1 MSSGNHNDAR
11 PDAKPGSPFPG
22 RAGDLARGLGE
33 NAEAVCRHYLPK
45 GRRQGRYW
53 ICGDVHGAPGRS
65 LYVRLFGERAGRWCD
80 TATSEYGDLLD
91 LIMANRGLD
100 FRSACD
106 EARAFLR
113 MPSKPMRR
121 HEPAPSGTSEAAR
134 RLFAA
139 SKPIRGTLAERY
151 LRSRGIVLQPN
162 TLRVSPFQTNAEQ
175 AKACQSN
182 ARALRFHPR
191 CFYRGPAGRQ
201 EWPALIAAVT
211 DGKGE
216 VTGVHRT
223 WLHPEGGKAPVDQ
236 PRRALGHLAGNG
248 VRFGVVRD
256 VLAVTEGIE
265 TALALRTVMPGMPA
279 VAALSASHLAA
290 LNLPPALRRLY
301 VARDNDEAGRLAL
314 ERLRS
319 RAGATD
325 ICELVP
331 RAEDFNADL
340 LTLGPERLRDWI
352 GEQIAPD
359 DSHFLIRDGRQWA

>member
-1 MSSGNHNDAR
+1 MFAATCSQLCAVAHNCDA
-11 PDAKPGSPFPG
+11 ST
-22 RAGDLARGLGE
+22 GE
-33 NAEAVCRHYLPK
+33 H
-45 GRRQGRYW
+45 
-53 ICGDVHGAPGRS
+53 
-65 LYVRLFGERAGRWCD
+65 
-80 TATSEYGDLLD
+80 GDLLD
-91 LIMANRGLD
+91 LIALNRGLG
-100 FRSACD
+100 FRAALD
-106 EARAFLR
+106 EARGFLSLPVPPIR
-113 MPSKPMRR
+113 KV
-121 HEPAPSGTSEAAR
+121 APPVPTNSSEAAR

-139 SKPIRGTLAERY
+139 SKPIGGTLAEGY
-151 LRSRGIVLQPN
+151 LRSRGLDLPSD
-162 TLRVSPFQTNAEQ
+162 VS
-175 AKACQSN
+175 
-182 ARALRFHPR
+182 ALRFHPR
-191 CFYRGPAGRQ
+191 CFYRAPSGRQ

-314 ERLRS
+314 EGLRS

-352 GEQIAPD
+352 GEQIVPD